1 MRSLLSQELQ
11 IVDCESL
18 HSFSRVIF
26 QVLKQKLQLCGYEK
40 YQLISLFYV
49 PKQYRKGKKIKS
61 DPSYLLWDINE
72 GGGSQL
78 GEGVQ
83 GDDDHGC
90 RGIGVDQVL
99 EKLSAAGRQAG
110 IMVHVLQHWNQ
121 LQLQVHRCVQAW
133 VK

>member
-49 PKQYRKGKKIKS
+49 PKQYRKGKKLNLIH
-61 DPSYLLWDINE
+61 LT
-72 GGGSQL
+72 
-78 GEGVQ
+78 
-83 GDDDHGC
+83 C
-90 RGIGVDQVL
+90 FGISMR
-99 EKLSAAGRQAG
+99 EAAAS
-110 IMVHVLQHWNQ
+110 
-121 LQLQVHRCVQAW
+121 W
-133 VK
+133 VKVCRVTMTMGVEG